1 MSWRN
6 LVLRFM
12 RVPPHPAPPP
22 GSIPKVFRAAPNYFT
37 MRMLGWLIAQAV
49 AVGGIVF
56 ALLALRWV
64 DESMPSYV
72 RMLVRAAEGFAFL
85 ALLFQIVVGWMVMR
99 LDYELRWYMLSDR
112 AIRIREGI
120 TTVREKTIALANIQ
134 NISIRQG
141 PVQGLFGIADVEVRT
156 AGGGS
161 GGAGGGRGQHNKGL
175 EPMHIAYFRGV
186 DNAEE
191 IRDLLREAVRRHRDT
206 GLGDPDDARHH
217 PVQPAATHPGDA
229 LAAAN
234 EMLVEARRLRLSV
247 PG

>member
-1 MSWRN
+1 
-6 LVLRFM
+6 
-12 RVPPHPAPPP
+12 
-22 GSIPKVFRAAPNYFT
+22 
-37 MRMLGWLIAQAV
+37 
-49 AVGGIVF
+49 
-56 ALLALRWV
+56 
-64 DESMPSYV
+64 MPSSV
-72 RMLVRAAEGFAFL
+72 RLLVRAAEGFAFL
-85 ALLFQIVVGWMVMR
+85 ALLFQIVVGWTVLR

-161 GGAGGGRGQHNKGL
+161 GGTGGAHGQRGKGT

-186 DNAEE
+186 NNAEE

-217 PVQPAATHPGDA
+217 QAQPAATHPGDA
-229 LAAAN
+229 RVAAG
-234 EMLVEARRLRLSV
+234 ELLVEARALRMAVSQRRNV
-247 PG
+247 E